1 MTTKIWSG
9 LSSWIFQMI
18 FLTVFFMI
26 YLLQNFLYIYNIL
39 EDAVTFVYSY
49 LKGKQGLKI
58 K

>member
-1 MTTKIWSG
+1 
-9 LSSWIFQMI
+9 MI

-39 EDAVTFVYSY
+39 EDAVTFAYSY
-49 LKGKQGLKI
+49 LKGKQGFKI